1 MAQYTVDHVG
11 RMKQIKAT
19 LDQPDETADA
29 VQKKQDML
37 EELLDIVDNI
47 DYARGA
53 PVAKRLLLIT
63 FALYDNA
70 HFMETASIAKHT
82 PMNSHLV
89 INHPTQLPDLAEQT
103 CKNMLNS
110 WQIHQIHRTKY
121 HQCNLMHSHAY
132 NTCKQFKRHVGQ
144 AETKR

>member
-29 VQKKQDML
+29 IQKKQDML

-53 PVAKRLLLIT
+53 PLARCLLLTT
-63 FALYDNA
+63 FVLHNDA
-70 HFMETASIAKHT
+70 HLMETAPIAKHI
-82 PMNSHLV
+82 PMISHLA
-89 INHPTQLPDLAEQT
+89 INQPTHLPDLAERS
-103 CKNMLNS
+103 CKNVLNR
-110 WQIHQIHRTKY
+110 HQIHRI
-121 HQCNLMHSHAY
+121 
-132 NTCKQFKRHVGQ
+132 KQPSMQPYAVSCIKALQTGPE
-144 AETKR
+144 ACWLS

>member
-53 PVAKRLLLIT
+53 PLAEYLLLTT
-63 FALYDNA
+63 FVSYDDA
-70 HFMETASIAKHT
+70 HLMETASIAKHI

-89 INHPTQLPDLAEQT
+89 TNHLTHLPDMAEQT
-103 CKNMLNS
+103 CKNMLDS
-110 WQIHQIHRTKY
+110 RTKY
-121 HQCNLMHSHAY
+121 HQCSLMQSHA
-132 NTCKQFKRHVGQ
+132 
-144 AETKR
+144 